1 LSFGSQEALLAAR
14 AAQLGAT
21 HAAERVGAIA
31 ATQEAIERNANT
43 ETALD
48 SLLLGFAT
56 GNLEPLRLVVKQPK
70 RA

>member
-1 LSFGSQEALLAAR
+1 VA
-14 AAQLGAT
+14 
-21 HAAERVGAIA
+21 AIA
-31 ATQEAIERNANT
+31 ATQEAIERNANA